1 MKLLVVFGDAQ
12 AAAIGVLRTGL
23 AAHAQPYAA
32 GVTFGTRVPGDR
44 SPETP
49 KLPFVLVA
57 LDGTP
62 AVDYPVNARAALRVT
77 VWHSTEADAHDLAQ
91 LAQGLLLV
99 HTGPV
104 LRSVRPGTGVAKTV
118 DPATGIDLATFTV
131 AANVRPVAVDDT
143 TTT

>member
-1 MKLLVVFGDAQ
+1 VKPLVVFGDAQ
-12 AAAIGVLRTGL
+12 AAAIGVLKAGL
-23 AAHAQPYAA
+23 VAHPQPYGA

-49 KLPFVLVA
+49 RLPFLLVA

-62 AVDYPVNARAALRVT
+62 AVEYPVNARAALRIT
-77 VWHSTEADAHDLAQ
+77 VWHRTEADAHDLAQ
-91 LAQGLLLV
+91 LAHGLLLV

-104 LRSVRPGTGVAKTV
+104 MRSVRPGTGVAKTV
-118 DPATGIDLATFTV
+118 DPATGLDLATFTV

-143 TTT
+143 TT